1 MSVSGTFRP
10 PPLTLLTDDHD
21 VAQFDSGERALD
33 AWLRDHART
42 TARRGLSATHVWVG
56 PDMRVLGYA
65 TLAASTLNRS
75 DLPKSVGHGF
85 PETIPSVL
93 LARLALHTE
102 LRGQKLGSVLLVDAL
117 GIAARSAADVAA
129 AFVVVDALNDRA
141 TAFYRDNG
149 FRLLPGTSRLVLK
162 MSAAVAAGRA

>member
-1 MSVSGTFRP
+1 MSGGEPFRP

-21 VAQFDSGERALD
+21 LTQFDSGEQALD
-33 AWLRDHART
+33 AWLRDHARI
-42 TARRGLSATHVWVG
+42 TARRGLSATHVWAA
-56 PDMRVLGYA
+56 PDGGVLGYA
-65 TLAASTLNRS
+65 TLAASTLNRT

-93 LARLALHTE
+93 LARLALHRE

-117 GIAARSAADVAA
+117 GVAARSAADVAA

-141 TAFYRDNG
+141 AKFYQDNG

-162 MSAAVAAGRA
+162 MSAAVAADRA